1 METWDTNK
9 LSDSNRRVLP
19 THWVGEPLQNAV
31 PTSCT
36 VDTCLK
42 RLGLL

>member
-9 LSDSNRRVLP
+9 LSDSDIRVLL
-19 THWVGEPLQNAV
+19 THWVGEPLQNPV
-31 PTSCT
+31 RTGCT